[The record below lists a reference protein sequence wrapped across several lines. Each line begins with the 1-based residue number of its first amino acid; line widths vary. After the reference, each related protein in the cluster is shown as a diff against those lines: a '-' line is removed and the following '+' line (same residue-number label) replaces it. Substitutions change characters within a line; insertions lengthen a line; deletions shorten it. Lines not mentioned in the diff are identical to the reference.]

1 MYALHGP
8 ESLQKRLR
16 SLIVCR
22 RAATDVVAGQQHMH
36 MLKPYTVCR
45 RFLHG
50 VSVMEIQVEAALKCL
65 FAEKLPGVL
74 HEGNLRYNG
83 DK

>member
-1 MYALHGP
+1 
-8 ESLQKRLR
+8 
-16 SLIVCR
+16 
-22 RAATDVVAGQQHMH
+22 MH